1 MAYEVTFITKEE
13 QDPGIAKVIE
23 ENKGKIISKKSLGR
37 RKFAYPIKKEDAGF
51 YTSVVFEIEPRELNP
66 LNKKFKLTEGIVRYL
81 VVETDLRAKEKEM
94 FETKRE
100 PEVKLA
106 PEEQLVAE
114 VTEEVKAPVAVEK
127 EEKELVI
134 VKKAIK
140 KPLKEKKAKL
150 EKVKKVVDMPAEEK
164 LVTAKKPV
172 KEEEVSEEERLK
184 KLEAKL
190 DELLKE

>member
-1 MAYEVTFITKEE
+1 MAYEVTFITCEE

-51 YTSVVFEIEPRELNP
+51 YTSIVFEIEPRELNP
-66 LNKKFKLTEGIVRYL
+66 LNKKFKLTEGILRYL

-100 PEVKLA
+100 LEVKLA
-106 PEEQLVAE
+106 PEEKLVAE
-114 VTEEVKAPVAVEK
+114 VSEEVKLPVVK
-127 EEKELVI
+127 EEKKVAV
-134 VKKAIK
+134 VKKTK
-140 KPLKEKKAKL
+140 KEPLKQIKEKKVKP
-150 EKVKKVVDMPAEEK
+150 EKVEE
-164 LVTAKKPV
+164 V
-172 KEEEVSEEERLK
+172 KEKPIVAEKPAKEVVSEVSEEERLK